1 VTFDHVLRFQTW
13 EPLPPDALAPCGPVQ
28 ARRRLYALNI
38 SNGASHAVAIEAP
51 EEDFVEIPGSG
62 LPVALRFGFPGA
74 AACPGCRPRAF
85 GIIGAETFDAGYS
98 GDPVRTSWRKLAPP
112 TDSR

>member
-1 VTFDHVLRFQTW
+1 VLRFQTW